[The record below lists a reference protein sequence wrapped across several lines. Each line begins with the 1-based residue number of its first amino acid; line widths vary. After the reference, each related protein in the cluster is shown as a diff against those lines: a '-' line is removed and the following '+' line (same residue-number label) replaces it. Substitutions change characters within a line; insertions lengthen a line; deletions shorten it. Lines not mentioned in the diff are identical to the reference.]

1 MLWGVLGG
9 GVMGSGLAFVLWMWQ
24 RQIFFI
30 NQRLGHLFVEFL
42 NSVIIVQINCIFYH
56 KNTLACTHQVEVICR
71 LHPYH
76 PRGL

>member
-1 MLWGVLGG
+1 
-9 GVMGSGLAFVLWMWQ
+9 
-24 RQIFFI
+24 
-30 NQRLGHLFVEFL
+30 L